1 MTLNVCGLQ
10 DLPEEKR
17 KGRSSVFPPTAE
29 EAAAMRLELCMRLLP
44 HDQNTGGFFIALLK
58 KVRRARLTGPLDAP
72 SHAL

>member
-1 MTLNVCGLQ
+1 MSLTVCCGPQ

-17 KGRSSVFPPTAE
+17 KWRSSVFPPSAE

-58 KVRRARLTGPLDAP
+58 KVRARLTG
-72 SHAL
+72 SIEAL